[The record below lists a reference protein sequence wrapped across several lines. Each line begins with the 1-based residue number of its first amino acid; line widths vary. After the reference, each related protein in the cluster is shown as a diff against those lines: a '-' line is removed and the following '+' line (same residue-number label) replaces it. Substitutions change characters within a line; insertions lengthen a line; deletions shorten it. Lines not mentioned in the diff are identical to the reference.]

1 MKASTNLNL
10 TSQSLSPHFKGF
22 SGTALL
28 SVRGKTISEK
38 QVPRLLKRWA
48 KLLHDAGKAVE
59 RFNADIKQVP
69 ATRASDSE
77 LILKPE
83 LTLNPSTAAASTL
96 DGPEL

>member
-22 SGTALL
+22 SGTAL

-38 QVPRLLKRWA
+38 QGPRLLKRWA

-77 LILKPE
+77 LILTPE